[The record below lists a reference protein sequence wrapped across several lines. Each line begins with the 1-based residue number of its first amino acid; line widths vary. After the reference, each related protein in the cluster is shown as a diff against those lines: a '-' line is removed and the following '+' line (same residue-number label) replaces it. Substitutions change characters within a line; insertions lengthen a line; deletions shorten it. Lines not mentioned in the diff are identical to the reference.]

1 DESRVRRCSELRS
14 GVSAKAKKITLR
26 GSGWR
31 GTSRPEAGR
40 WREGRNMARRVL
52 RGLLRRIFL
61 LAGLTLGLGLGRA
74 PLAQAQRTAHAGGG
88 HVGGGPRASV
98 PSPGVRAPSPRISA
112 PISRAGV
119 SRPGMAARGVQV
131 FPQGLRFRVA
141 SPLGRP
147 IVHGRFF
154 RFVPVFGI
162 NSFFWSCAPFWGWSY
177 GCNQLPV
184 YPSS

>member
-1 DESRVRRCSELRS
+1 
-14 GVSAKAKKITLR
+14 
-26 GSGWR
+26 
-31 GTSRPEAGR
+31 
-40 WREGRNMARRVL
+40 
-52 RGLLRRIFL
+52 
-61 LAGLTLGLGLGRA
+61 
-74 PLAQAQRTAHAGGG
+74 HAGGG

-184 YPSS
+184 YPSSYASGFENYVTIENYPSPTYLYVPEGRDLVWLYLKDGSAYAVYDYWFVGGEVHFNAVAEGGMRSAEQVIGLDEL